1 MVLMP
6 VKFMNYI
13 VPTTAT
19 RKFEYWCGNLEP
31 FAQLAKPYGLVVEV
45 KIKRI
50 NRLVCVCVFFC
61 GGKNYY
67 N

>member
-1 MVLMP
+1 MP
-6 VKFMNYI
+6 VKFINYL

-45 KIKRI
+45 EI
-50 NRLVCVCVFFC
+50 
-61 GGKNYY
+61 
-67 N
+67 